1 MARSRKNK
9 SAKTLGKDKSKANK
23 HISGVNHKM
32 GVNHNMLTRSAKKKT
47 LRVAFIFKVGNL
59 DENHINVTN
68 FHKSLGVMNTTPKDF
83 RNFKPTLQRYFESKN
98 DQYETLRNT
107 VAKKIVCIGKYK
119 MLKFPEYKKKRLD
132 EMTIDF
138 LNFLDHHGYLTP
150 GTEENLAPWVLN
162 LKDENEKK
170 LRKELHL
177 KYGTANAPPLQ
188 SHHITLDYD
197 NNENGDF
204 DCQVSLELERIVVS
218 ETNMRGELVGPNLFS
233 LVF

>member
-1 MARSRKNK
+1 MGKTARTRGKGNGK
-9 SAKTLGKDKSKANK
+9 RKDKRNAERRFNRS
-23 HISGVNHKM
+23 
-32 GVNHNMLTRSAKKKT
+32 GVNHNMLTRSGKKKT
-47 LRVAFIFKVGNL
+47 LRVAFIFKVRNL

-98 DQYETLRNT
+98 DEYETLRNT
-107 VAKKIVCIGKYK
+107 VAEKIVCIGKYK